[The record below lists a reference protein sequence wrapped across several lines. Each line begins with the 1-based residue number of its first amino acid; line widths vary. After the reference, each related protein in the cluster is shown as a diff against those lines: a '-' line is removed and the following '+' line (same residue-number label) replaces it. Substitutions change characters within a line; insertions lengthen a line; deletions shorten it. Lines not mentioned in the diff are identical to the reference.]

1 MTCPLRISLGVYVL
15 GAADAGEQL
24 RIEAHLPHCEGCR
37 AELGRLTHLP
47 ALLAQ
52 VPVGTVALPRAE
64 RHADGPRGTVTRPAE
79 TGRRKRAT
87 PALRLAA
94 VAASAALIGAA
105 GGYWLAHPRTAAGS
119 AATIVLVGANRAT
132 HVTATAALT
141 GTSWGTSIELQLS
154 GLPVNVQC
162 RLIVHSRSG
171 AAEISGVWDA
181 WRDGPISVPASA
193 AWRPSDIASLQ
204 VTTATRS
211 LVTISAARKLAA
223 ADPRPAPPPDPL
235 AVRH

>member
-1 MTCPLRISLGVYVL
+1 
-15 GAADAGEQL
+15 
-24 RIEAHLPHCEGCR
+24 
-37 AELGRLTHLP
+37 
-47 ALLAQ
+47 
-52 VPVGTVALPRAE
+52 
-64 RHADGPRGTVTRPAE
+64 
-79 TGRRKRAT
+79 
-87 PALRLAA
+87 
-94 VAASAALIGAA
+94 VAASAALIGGA
-105 GGYWLAHPRTAAGS
+105 GGYWLAHPGTAARP

-141 GTSWGTSIELQLS
+141 GTSWGTSIELRLS

-193 AWRPSDIASLQ
+193 EWRPSDIASLQ

-211 LVTISAARKLAA
+211 LVTISAARKLATA
-223 ADPRPAPPPDPL
+223 AARPAPHPDPI
-235 AVRH
+235 AVRHG